1 MLTIVHITYHDET
14 NIGSCPIGQTGGFE
28 NADGNGEIHCFRIFD
43 GVSVMLMQLEMGSYT
58 EIRTQVGVLEVNFCI
73 NGRFETSFSMRSHVL
88 LKPGDM
94 AISCY
99 DGLHGTKSESH
110 FPLGYYEGLCLE
122 IDPAAAGHWIRL
134 NAPAF
139 PIDFTALKQN
149 LLGSKWYMV
158 GPAGPRCEH
167 VFRELYESASYAERG
182 FLQLKV
188 LELMLLLGRIP
199 QERAADPY
207 CSAEQTALAHHLRD
221 HLLTNREGY
230 VSLAQ
235 LAAEHA
241 ISVSHLQKLFKQT
254 YGMPV
259 YHYIKEYRLEQI
271 AASAAE
277 HSDSQWTFIK
287 GNLADKA
294 LIDKIFA
301 DYKPEIVV
309 NLAAQAG
316 VRYSITNPDAYIES
330 NLIGFYNILEACRH
344 SYDEGHTPV
353 EHLVY
358 ASSSSVYGSNK
369 KVPYSTDDKVDNPV
383 SLYAATKKSNEL
395 MAHAYSKL
403 YNIPST
409 GLRFF
414 TVYGPAGRPDM
425 AYFGFTNKLL
435 KGETIQIFNYGNCKR
450 DFTYV
455 DDIVEGVVRVMQGAP
470 ERKNG
475 EDGLPVP
482 PYAVYNIGNQNPENL
497 LDFVQILQEELIR
510 AGVLP
515 EDYDFEAH
523 KKLVPM
529 QPGDV
534 PVTYADTSALERDFG
549 YKPSTSLRE
558 GLRKFA
564 EWYAKFYK

>member
-1 MLTIVHITYHDET
+1 MTIVHITYHDEN

-241 ISVSHLQKLFKQT
+241 ISVSHLQKLFSRPMVCLSTITSRNTVWSKQ
-254 YGMPV
+254 
-259 YHYIKEYRLEQI
+259 RWNWF
-271 AASAAE
+271 AAGSLLQRSPSTQDMTTPANFRRALKSGTGR
-277 HSDSQWTFIK
+277 HRPAI
-287 GNLADKA
+287 A
-294 LIDKIFA
+294 LI
-301 DYKPEIVV
+301 
-309 NLAAQAG
+309 
-316 VRYSITNPDAYIES
+316 
-330 NLIGFYNILEACRH
+330 
-344 SYDEGHTPV
+344 
-353 EHLVY
+353 
-358 ASSSSVYGSNK
+358 
-369 KVPYSTDDKVDNPV
+369 
-383 SLYAATKKSNEL
+383 
-395 MAHAYSKL
+395 
-403 YNIPST
+403 
-409 GLRFF
+409 
-414 TVYGPAGRPDM
+414 
-425 AYFGFTNKLL
+425 
-435 KGETIQIFNYGNCKR
+435 KR
-450 DFTYV
+450 
-455 DDIVEGVVRVMQGAP
+455 MQ
-470 ERKNG
+470 
-475 EDGLPVP
+475 
-482 PYAVYNIGNQNPENL
+482 
-497 LDFVQILQEELIR
+497 
-510 AGVLP
+510 
-515 EDYDFEAH
+515 
-523 KKLVPM
+523 
-529 QPGDV
+529 
-534 PVTYADTSALERDFG
+534 
-549 YKPSTSLRE
+549 
-558 GLRKFA
+558 
-564 EWYAKFYK
+564 

>member
-1 MLTIVHITYHDET
+1 MTIVHITYHDET

-207 CSAEQTALAHHLRD
+207 CSAEQTALAHHPGSSADEPGGICVPCPAGGRARD
-221 HLLTNREGY
+221 FR
-230 VSLAQ
+230 VAPAKAVQ
-235 LAAEHA
+235 
-241 ISVSHLQKLFKQT
+241 
-254 YGMPV
+254 
-259 YHYIKEYRLEQI
+259 
-271 AASAAE
+271 
-277 HSDSQWTFIK
+277 
-287 GNLADKA
+287 AD
-294 LIDKIFA
+294 LW
-301 DYKPEIVV
+301 Y
-309 NLAAQAG
+309 
-316 VRYSITNPDAYIES
+316 
-330 NLIGFYNILEACRH
+330 ACLPLH
-344 SYDEGHTPV
+344 QGIPSG
-353 EHLVY
+353 
-358 ASSSSVYGSNK
+358 ASSGGAGSQQ
-369 KVPYSTDDKVDNPV
+369 
-383 SLYAATKKSNEL
+383 E
-395 MAHAYSKL
+395 AY
-403 YNIPST
+403 Y
-409 GLRFF
+409 RDR
-414 TVYGPAGRPDM
+414 PARR
-425 AYFGFTNKLL
+425 
-435 KGETIQIFNYGNCKR
+435 I
-450 DFTYV
+450 
-455 DDIVEGVVRVMQGAP
+455 
-470 ERKNG
+470 
-475 EDGLPVP
+475 
-482 PYAVYNIGNQNPENL
+482 
-497 LDFVQILQEELIR
+497 
-510 AGVLP
+510 
-515 EDYDFEAH
+515 
-523 KKLVPM
+523 
-529 QPGDV
+529 
-534 PVTYADTSALERDFG
+534 
-549 YKPSTSLRE
+549 
-558 GLRKFA
+558 
-564 EWYAKFYK
+564 

>member
-1 MLTIVHITYHDET
+1 MIDIIFHDET
-14 NIGSCPIGQTGGFE
+14 GMGSAFPAQADGFE
-28 NADGNGEIHCFRIFD
+28 KADGSGEIHYYRLFD
-43 GVSVMLMQLEMGSYT
+43 GVGILLLRLEMETYT

-88 LKPGDM
+88 LKPGNM

-207 CSAEQTALAHHLRD
+207 CSAEQRALAHHLRD

-259 YHYIKEYRLEQI
+259 YHYIKEYRLEQAAVELVSSRKPITEI
-271 AASAAE
+271 AQHAGYDNASKFSE
-277 HSDSQWTFIK
+277 SFKKRYGKTPSRYR
-287 GNLADKA
+287 ADKTNA
-294 LIDKIFA
+294 VK
-301 DYKPEIVV
+301 
-309 NLAAQAG
+309 
-316 VRYSITNPDAYIES
+316 RSIE
-330 NLIGFYNILEACRH
+330 
-344 SYDEGHTPV
+344 
-353 EHLVY
+353 
-358 ASSSSVYGSNK
+358 
-369 KVPYSTDDKVDNPV
+369 
-383 SLYAATKKSNEL
+383 TKTE
-395 MAHAYSKL
+395 
-403 YNIPST
+403 
-409 GLRFF
+409 
-414 TVYGPAGRPDM
+414 
-425 AYFGFTNKLL
+425 
-435 KGETIQIFNYGNCKR
+435 
-450 DFTYV
+450 
-455 DDIVEGVVRVMQGAP
+455 
-470 ERKNG
+470 
-475 EDGLPVP
+475 
-482 PYAVYNIGNQNPENL
+482 
-497 LDFVQILQEELIR
+497 
-510 AGVLP
+510 
-515 EDYDFEAH
+515 
-523 KKLVPM
+523 
-529 QPGDV
+529 
-534 PVTYADTSALERDFG
+534 
-549 YKPSTSLRE
+549 
-558 GLRKFA
+558 
-564 EWYAKFYK
+564 

>member
-1 MLTIVHITYHDET
+1 MIDIIFHDET
-14 NIGSCPIGQTGGFE
+14 GMGSAFPAQADGFE
-28 NADGNGEIHCFRIFD
+28 KADGSGEIHYYRLFD
-43 GVSVMLMQLEMGSYT
+43 GVGILLLRLEMETYT
-58 EIRTQVGVLEVNFCI
+58 EMRTQVGVLEVNFCI

-139 PIDFTALKQN
+139 SIDFTALKQN

-259 YHYIKEYRLEQI
+259 YHYIKEYRLEQAAVELVRSRKPITEI
-271 AASAAE
+271 AQHAGYDNASKFSE
-277 HSDSQWTFIK
+277 SFKKRYGKTPSRYR
-287 GNLADKA
+287 ADKTNA
-294 LIDKIFA
+294 VK
-301 DYKPEIVV
+301 
-309 NLAAQAG
+309 
-316 VRYSITNPDAYIES
+316 RSIE
-330 NLIGFYNILEACRH
+330 
-344 SYDEGHTPV
+344 
-353 EHLVY
+353 
-358 ASSSSVYGSNK
+358 
-369 KVPYSTDDKVDNPV
+369 
-383 SLYAATKKSNEL
+383 TKTE
-395 MAHAYSKL
+395 
-403 YNIPST
+403 
-409 GLRFF
+409 
-414 TVYGPAGRPDM
+414 
-425 AYFGFTNKLL
+425 
-435 KGETIQIFNYGNCKR
+435 
-450 DFTYV
+450 
-455 DDIVEGVVRVMQGAP
+455 
-470 ERKNG
+470 
-475 EDGLPVP
+475 
-482 PYAVYNIGNQNPENL
+482 
-497 LDFVQILQEELIR
+497 
-510 AGVLP
+510 
-515 EDYDFEAH
+515 
-523 KKLVPM
+523 
-529 QPGDV
+529 
-534 PVTYADTSALERDFG
+534 
-549 YKPSTSLRE
+549 
-558 GLRKFA
+558 
-564 EWYAKFYK
+564 